1 MPFMMLQNLVRLKS
15 ESPPPLFPINKHR
28 LIHGC
33 EIQVGANAI
42 NYYSPSIFASIGL
55 SGRSVGLL
63 ATGVYGIIKVVVTS
77 LFIRFIVDRF
87 GRRVPLLIGSSVAFT
102 SMPYLGIYCAVSG
115 AFSGGASQSAGSY
128 IVVVFVYVYAIAFCC
143 SWNSIAWIFWC
154 VIPWLVPAGNV
165 VKKTRM
171 ITIAQR

>member
-1 MPFMMLQNLVRLKS
+1 VKL
-15 ESPPPLFPINKHR
+15 
-28 LIHGC
+28 
-33 EIQVGANAI
+33 QVGANAI

-87 GRRVPLLIGSSVAFT
+87 GRRVPLLIGSSVALI

-115 AFSGGASQSAGSY
+115 ASSGGASQSAGSY
-128 IVVVFVYVYAIAFCC
+128 IVVVFVYIYAIAFCC
-143 SWNSIAWIFWC
+143 SWNSIAWIFWY
-154 VIPWLVPAGNV
+154 VIPWLVPAGSV
-165 VKKTRM
+165 VQKTRM